1 MYTVGTDLV
10 LQAEMHYRTERMQR
24 SWRPSAGGAAAWWRG
39 PPSSVTPSCAPPS
52 RDLRWSPW

>member
-24 SWRPSAGGAAAWWRG
+24 SWRPLRRRRSRPVARAAEQRH
-39 PPSSVTPSCAPPS
+39 PQ
-52 RDLRWSPW
+52 LRTTVA